1 MIIISGIIFKCIIY
15 SPISPIH
22 STITIFDLMA
32 YSIYNYSL
40 NPLLHYDNLQQIMEI
55 NYKKHN

>member
-1 MIIISGIIFKCIIY
+1 MIIILGIILKCIIY

-22 STITIFDLMA
+22 STITILDFMA

-40 NPLLHYDNLQQIMEI
+40 NPLLHYDNLQQIVEI
-55 NYKKHN
+55 NYKQHN